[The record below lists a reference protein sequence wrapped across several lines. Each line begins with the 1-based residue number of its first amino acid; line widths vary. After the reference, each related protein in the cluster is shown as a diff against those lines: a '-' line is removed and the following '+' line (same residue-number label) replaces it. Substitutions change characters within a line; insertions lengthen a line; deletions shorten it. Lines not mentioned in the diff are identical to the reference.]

1 MRCSRC
7 QFDNPAG
14 TKFCGQCQ
22 APLPYPEGPQFAPTE
37 LAPIS
42 QTRELVPGTTFAR
55 RYQVIEDLGKGGMGR
70 VYKVLDT
77 EVKEKLA
84 LKLLNPEIA
93 SDERT
98 IERFRNEL
106 KLARTVS
113 HRNICRMYDLGR
125 EEGTYFITMEYVS
138 GEDLKSLIHRIGAL
152 PVGKAVTIAR
162 QVCEGLAEAHRLGI
176 VHRDL
181 KPHNIMI
188 DREGN
193 ARIMDFGIARSIS
206 AKGITGAGTMI
217 GTPEY
222 MSPEQVEG
230 KDVDP
235 RSDIYSLGIVLFE
248 MLTGRLPFEG
258 DTPLSVAVKQKS
270 EAPPDPRK
278 LNPQIPEDLKHA
290 VLKCLEKSR
299 EKRFQNADTLLAE
312 LAKVE
317 RTLPTTTQPLPIRKT
332 LTSKQITVWLP
343 SKKFW
348 IPALVILAA
357 VLAFIVW
364 QFIPERQAS
373 KRSIAVI
380 GFKNQTGDKAFD
392 YLQEAIPNLLI
403 TSLEQSGH
411 FRVTSWQRLKDLLQQ
426 SGRETTAALD
436 EETGFDLCRRDNIET
451 VVVGSYI
458 KAGETFAT
466 DVKVLDVATKQ
477 LLKSASSKGEGAASI
492 LKTQID
498 QLSRS
503 VSRGIG
509 LPVLKLEKPQPKVM
523 DLTTSSMEAYNHFL
537 RGRDQYEKFYADDA
551 RQSLEKAVA
560 LDPTFAVAY
569 LYLSATF
576 AELGDF
582 KGRDEALKKAQHYA
596 ETATEKERL
605 YIQARHASEIERD
618 PDRQYRLLRELTEK
632 YPAEKH
638 AHYLLGFYYDGR
650 NLYADAIAEYEKA
663 IVLDPDMGFAVNQA
677 AYAYA
682 AIGNLDKAVQYF
694 QRYAVINPD
703 DANPRDSIAEMDL
716 RLGKLDQAAAK
727 YQAVLER
734 WPDFYSSC
742 RGLAYVSA
750 LQENYAEVNHW
761 LDEFVARAPS
771 PAAKMMSGWVK
782 AYFDYFQGRWDEA
795 LAEYSSIRQQAKQAG
810 QDFYVWVTDWI
821 TYYILCDRGE
831 YDAARTNFESFIAYG
846 LKRNPADMTLYAVA
860 RSLSCGAVDLK
871 QGRLEAAR
879 ASLKEIEPLLPGVGS
894 ADREKMTFNFH
905 LLSAEFA
912 LAENNVDEAISLG
925 EKMTL
930 LNFMNA
936 TTTGIAQYNIP
947 FLKDVLARA
956 YWKKGQLEKA
966 AAEYQKLM
974 TIDSKNQVRYL
985 IHPLYHYRLG
995 RVLEEKGDRD
1005 KARLQ
1010 YEKFLE
1016 CWKSADARHA
1026 ELADARKRLA
1036 GFKSR

>member
-1 MRCSRC
+1 MRCSHC
-7 QFDNPAG
+7 HFDNPENA
-14 TKFCGQCQ
+14 KFCGQCQ
-22 APLPYPEGPQFAPTE
+22 APLPHPEGPQFAPTE
-37 LAPIS
+37 SAPPPQI
-42 QTRELVPGTTFAR
+42 RELAPGTTFAR

-70 VYKVLDT
+70 VYKVLDI

-84 LKLLNPEIA
+84 LKVLNPEIA

-125 EEGTYFITMEYVS
+125 EEGAYFITMEYVS

-176 VHRDL
+176 IHRDL

-193 ARIMDFGIARSIS
+193 ARIMDFGIARSVS

-230 KDVDP
+230 KDADS

-270 EAPPDPRK
+270 EAPPDPRR
-278 LNPQIPEDLKHA
+278 LNPQIPEDLKQV
-290 VLKCLEKSR
+290 VLKCLEKSK

-332 LTSKQITVWLP
+332 LTSKQITVRLP

-348 IPALVILAA
+348 VPALVILAA
-357 VLAFIVW
+357 VLAFVVW

-477 LLKSASSKGEGAASI
+477 LLKSASSKGEGVASI

-509 LPVLKLEKPQPKVM
+509 LPVLKIEKAQPGIM

-537 RGRDQYEKFYADDA
+537 RGRDEYERFYYDDA
-551 RQSLEKAVA
+551 RKSLEKALA
-560 LDPTFAVAY
+560 LDPSFAVAY
-569 LYLSATF
+569 LYLSITLNQ
-576 AELGDF
+576 LGDF
-582 KGRDEALKKAQHYA
+582 EGDREALEKAKQFA
-596 ETATEKERL
+596 DRATEKERL
-605 YIQARHASEIERD
+605 YIESRYASVIERD
-618 PDRQYRLLRELTEK
+618 PDKKCRLLRELTAKYPEEK
-632 YPAEKH
+632 YALNE
-638 AHYLLGFYYDGR
+638 LGLYYDEEGR
-650 NLYADAIAEYEKA
+650 YAEAVAEYEKA
-663 IVLDPDMGFAVNQA
+663 ISLDPNYGAAFNQA

-682 AIGNLDKAVQYF
+682 AMGNLEKAVRYF
-694 QRYAVINPD
+694 QRYAEINPD
-703 DANPRDSIAEMDL
+703 DANPRDSLAEMEIL
-716 RLGKLDQAAAK
+716 LGKPNEAIAK
-727 YQAVLER
+727 YLAVLAR

-742 RGLAYVSA
+742 AGLVYAYA
-750 LQENYAEVNHW
+750 LMENYAEVDHW
-761 LDEFVARAPS
+761 LKEFISRAPS
-771 PAAKMMSGWVK
+771 PAAKLTPTWLK
-782 AYFDYFQGRWDEA
+782 AYYDYFLGRWDES
-795 LAEYSSIRQQAKQAG
+795 LAEYLELRKRAEEERQP
-810 QDFYVWVTDWI
+810 FYVGVTGK
-821 TYYILCDRGE
+821 ILGHLYCDRGE
-831 YDAARTNFESFIAYG
+831 FDAARASFQAFADWD
-846 LKRNPADMTLYAVA
+846 LKRNPGFESTVKADQM
-860 RSLSCGAVDLK
+860 LSSGVVDLW
-871 QGRLEAAR
+871 QGKLASAKAILEKLRSRLSDIDPASRESFAYAFAFLEA
-879 ASLKEIEPLLPGVGS
+879 EV
-894 ADREKMTFNFH
+894 
-905 LLSAEFA
+905 A
-912 LAENNVDEAISLG
+912 LAENRVDEAIKLA
-925 EKMTL
+925 EKI
-930 LNFMNA
+930 NPRRFQNV
-936 TTTGIAQYNIP
+936 TTVSMVNYNRR

-956 YWKKGQLEKA
+956 YWKKGLLDKA
-966 AAEYQKLM
+966 AAEYEKLM
-974 TIDSKNQVRYL
+974 TIDPANQVRYL

-1016 CWKSADARHA
+1016 CWKDADTRHP
-1026 ELADARKRLA
+1026 ELADARQRLI
-1036 GFKSR
+1036 KLKIR